1 MSTRLKENSS
11 LLFIFCVVATAG
23 CTRPASNFAPPIQA
37 VSSARKPVSQT
48 TVALSPLY
56 LQAEALCKRKRFQQA
71 ADSLLRLSR
80 TPDLS
85 PDDRAYCLQQR
96 ELCLSHLTGP
106 KLQTA
111 FNSISTPARAASNS
125 DCGPLALLSV
135 SQKYG
140 MKASLAELRAAGG
153 TTSEKGTS
161 MQGMTRA
168 ALKAGWKSEGVQ
180 ANREA
185 LPDLPLPAIAWA
197 DGNHYLAVLEM
208 RGRGESGTALIQ
220 DPSKS
225 GTETISQEKLL
236 QRCGGYLLLLK
247 R

>member
-1 MSTRLKENSS
+1 MKTRLKENPS
-11 LLFIFCVVATAG
+11 LLILLCVVAISG
-23 CTRPASNFAPPIQA
+23 CTRPASNFALSLQA
-37 VSSARKPVSQT
+37 VSSARKPVSRSAVT
-48 TVALSPLY
+48 LSPLY
-56 LQAEALCKRKRFQQA
+56 LEAKTLCTQNRFQSA

-80 TPDLS
+80 TPNLS

-96 ELCLSHLTGP
+96 DLCLSHLPGY
-106 KLQTA
+106 K
-111 FNSISTPARAASNS
+111 NSASFTQSTPARPAPNS
-125 DCGPLALLSV
+125 DCGPLALLSL

-185 LPDLPLPAIAWA
+185 LPDVPLPAIAWA

-208 RGRGESGTALIQ
+208 KGRGESGTALIQ

-225 GTETISQEKLL
+225 GAETISQEKLL

>member
-11 LLFIFCVVATAG
+11 LFLILCIVATAG

-37 VSSARKPVSQT
+37 VASARKPVSQT

-56 LQAEALCKRKRFQQA
+56 LEAETLCTQKRFGQA

-80 TPDLS
+80 TSNLS
-85 PDDRAYCLQQR
+85 SEDRAYCLQQR
-96 ELCLSHLTGP
+96 QLCLSHLTGS
-106 KLQTA
+106 KLQA
-111 FNSISTPARAASNS
+111 VSISTSAQSAFST
-125 DCGPLALLSV
+125 DCGPLALLAV

-140 MKASLAELRAAGG
+140 IKTSLAELRAAGG

-161 MQGMTRA
+161 MQGMTKA

-180 ANREA
+180 VNREA
-185 LPDLPLPAIAWA
+185 LPDVPLPAIAWTE
-197 DGNHYLAVLEM
+197 GNHYVAVLEM
-208 RGRGESGTALIQ
+208 RGRGETGTALIQ
-220 DPSKS
+220 DPAKP
-225 GTETISQEKLL
+225 EPEKISQEVLL